1 MKFRRTSSQP
11 NAILMEG
18 YPVDVLPIEA
28 PQLSSTPSWKRL
40 TFRRAIRT
48 TWTHLVKFLA
58 GSSEPIIKETCDRQ
72 GNTYY
77 VMYDPVTRQWSARVS
92 ESEMRTLLEQRY
104 YR

>member
-11 NAILMEG
+11 NAILIEG

-28 PQLSSTPSWKRL
+28 PQLSSTPFWKRI
-40 TFRRAIRT
+40 TFHRSISTA
-48 TWTHLVKFLA
+48 WTHLVKFLA
-58 GSSEPIIKETCDRQ
+58 GSSEPIIKEKCDRQ

-77 VMYDPVTRQWSARVS
+77 VMYDPVIQQWSAGVS
-92 ESEMRTLLEQRY
+92 EPEMRTLLEQRY